1 MRWATQSYQH
11 RLYCGS
17 HMHASFI
24 SITRKSAGRDE
35 GPPCC
40 AAGAKDTSE
49 AKECRRTATHGW
61 AAEAV
66 LLKVHVALPA
76 GRLPRQSL
84 LGHSGIVSLIH
95 AFASTMHSCMHV
107 IVAAA
112 VTKIMKL
119 QCSSCMTHFNFQAFR
134 MPECQAR
141 TKAGRCFYGSYAALP
156 LLHARTASVNCT
168 AASAVRQHATIKAVN
183 AEALCKFVIAGTKR
197 SRLAHRRSGVYCEK
211 HKESRQTRTG
221 EARQAAPALH
231 RRAFHTAP
239 APAARQA
246 RCMSTGTECPMC
258 LAFSVGLFTAAQ
270 YAHILRCGHEAALG
284 RSPAVPATCVLEG

>member
-1 MRWATQSYQH
+1 MLSLCSHIWCTCETPGVPHPFTQGSLQLLASFGQSAYACAHPARMSMRWATQSYQH

-141 TKAGRCFYGSYAALP
+141 TKAGRCFYRSYAALP
-156 LLHARTASVNCT
+156 L
-168 AASAVRQHATIKAVN
+168 QW
-183 AEALCKFVIAGTKR
+183 
-197 SRLAHRRSGVYCEK
+197 SRLA
-211 HKESRQTRTG
+211 TRG
-221 EARQAAPALH
+221 L
-231 RRAFHTAP
+231 
-239 APAARQA
+239 
-246 RCMSTGTECPMC
+246 
-258 LAFSVGLFTAAQ
+258 LA
-270 YAHILRCGHEAALG
+270 
-284 RSPAVPATCVLEG
+284 